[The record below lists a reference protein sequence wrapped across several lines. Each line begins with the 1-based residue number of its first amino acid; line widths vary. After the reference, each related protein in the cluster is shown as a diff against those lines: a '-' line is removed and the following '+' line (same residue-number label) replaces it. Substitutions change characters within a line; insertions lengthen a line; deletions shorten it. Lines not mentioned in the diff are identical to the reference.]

1 MLDKLQ
7 KRLCRTVSTSLVWF
21 SRSSDLKYNQLKSYL
36 KVLLCLMFIWI
47 GRTRSCSLFLWQGHS
62 LHYSNRLYDFSVTV
76 PRCYKECLCQQFLS
90 LLSWT
95 VEVFACKMLSFN
107 LWSRL
112 NTTGELS
119 YKLFIFFLFFWF

>member
-21 SRSSDLKYNQLKSYL
+21 SRNSDLKYNQLKSYL
-36 KVLLCLMFIWI
+36 KVLPCLMFIGTGW
-47 GRTRSCSLFLWQGHS
+47 TRSCSLFLWQGHS
-62 LHYSNRLYDFSVTV
+62 LHYSNRLYDSSVTV

-95 VEVFACKMLSFN
+95 VEVFTCKMLSFN